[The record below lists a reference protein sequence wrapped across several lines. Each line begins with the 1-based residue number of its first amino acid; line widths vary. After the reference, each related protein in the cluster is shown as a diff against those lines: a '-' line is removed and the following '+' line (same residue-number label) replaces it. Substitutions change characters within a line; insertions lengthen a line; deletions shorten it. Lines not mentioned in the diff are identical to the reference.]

1 MGRFCTQSLLAMV
14 LLSAGVLFA
23 QEASLGDVGRQ
34 QRSKQ
39 KAKLART
46 AAKLVTDDDMPKR
59 SDAPMESDKAKEDEK
74 DERAPNRDSRESS
87 PAPNSQ
93 SAEYWKAQILMQKR
107 SVSAQQEQVNQFRE
121 SIHFVEANRYVNG
134 AQYNEQQRRRQIQL
148 DQMEKQLEQQ
158 KKRLADMQD
167 SARKAGFG
175 NSVYDPNN

>member
-1 MGRFCTQSLLAMV
+1 MGRFLTPSLAMV

-23 QEASLGDVGRQ
+23 QETSLGDLGRQ

-39 KAKLART
+39 KAKSGRSAARV
-46 AAKLVTDDDMPKR
+46 VTDDDMPKR
-59 SDAPMESDKAKEDEK
+59 PDGPMQSENAKEDEK
-74 DERAPNRDSRESS
+74 DERAPNRDSRS

-93 SAEYWKAQILMQKR
+93 SAEYWKAQILIQKR
-107 SVSAQQEQVNQFRE
+107 SLSAQQEQVNQFRE

-158 KKRLADMQD
+158 KNRLADMQE

-175 NSVYDPNN
+175 NSVYDPND

>member
-1 MGRFCTQSLLAMV
+1 MGRFLTPSLAMV

-23 QEASLGDVGRQ
+23 QETSLGDLGRQ

-39 KAKLART
+39 KAKSGMSAAR
-46 AAKLVTDDDMPKR
+46 VITDDDMPKR
-59 SDAPMESDKAKEDEK
+59 PDAPMQSENAKEDEK
-74 DERAPNRDSRESS
+74 DERAPNRDSRS

-93 SAEYWKAQILMQKR
+93 NAEYWKAQILIQKR

-148 DQMEKQLEQQ
+148 DQMEKQLEHQ
-158 KKRLADMQD
+158 KKRLADMQE

>member
-1 MGRFCTQSLLAMV
+1 MGRFLTPSLAMV

-23 QEASLGDVGRQ
+23 QETSLGDLGRQ

-39 KAKLART
+39 KAKSGMSAAR
-46 AAKLVTDDDMPKR
+46 VITDDDMPKR
-59 SDAPMESDKAKEDEK
+59 PDAPMQSENAKEDEK
-74 DERAPNRDSRESS
+74 DERAPNRDSRSR
-87 PAPNSQ
+87 PPNSQ
-93 SAEYWKAQILMQKR
+93 SAEYWKAQILIQKR

-148 DQMEKQLEQQ
+148 DQMEKQLEHQ
-158 KKRLADMQD
+158 KKRLADMQE

-175 NSVYDPNN
+175 NSVYDPTN

>member
-1 MGRFCTQSLLAMV
+1 MGRFLTPSLAMV

-23 QEASLGDVGRQ
+23 QETSLGDLGRQ

-39 KAKLART
+39 KAKSGRSAAR
-46 AAKLVTDDDMPKR
+46 VITDDDMPKR
-59 SDAPMESDKAKEDEK
+59 PDAPMQSENAKEDEK
-74 DERAPNRDSRESS
+74 DERAPNRDSRS

-93 SAEYWKAQILMQKR
+93 SAEYWKAQILIQKR

-148 DQMEKQLEQQ
+148 DQMEKQLEHQ
-158 KKRLADMQD
+158 KKRLADMQE

>member
-1 MGRFCTQSLLAMV
+1 MGRFLTPSLAMV

-23 QEASLGDVGRQ
+23 QETSLGDLGRQ

-39 KAKLART
+39 KAKSGMSAAR
-46 AAKLVTDDDMPKR
+46 VITDDDMPKR
-59 SDAPMESDKAKEDEK
+59 PDAPMQSENAKEDEK
-74 DERAPNRDSRESS
+74 DERAPNRDSRS

-93 SAEYWKAQILMQKR
+93 SAEYWKAQILIQKR

-148 DQMEKQLEQQ
+148 DQMEKQLEHQ
-158 KKRLADMQD
+158 KKRLADMQE

>member
-1 MGRFCTQSLLAMV
+1 MGRFLTPSLAMV

-23 QEASLGDVGRQ
+23 QETSLGDLGRQ
-34 QRSKQ
+34 QRSEQ
-39 KAKLART
+39 KAKSGMSAAR
-46 AAKLVTDDDMPKR
+46 VITDDDMPKR
-59 SDAPMESDKAKEDEK
+59 PDGPMQSENAKEDEK
-74 DERAPNRDSRESS
+74 DEGAPNRDSRS

-93 SAEYWKAQILMQKR
+93 SAEYWKAKILIQKR

-148 DQMEKQLEQQ
+148 DQMEKQLEHQ
-158 KKRLADMQD
+158 KKRLADMQE

>member
-1 MGRFCTQSLLAMV
+1 MGRFLTPSLAMV

-23 QEASLGDVGRQ
+23 QETSLGDLGRQ

-39 KAKLART
+39 KAKSGRSAAR
-46 AAKLVTDDDMPKR
+46 VITDDDMPKR
-59 SDAPMESDKAKEDEK
+59 PDAPMQSENAKEDEK
-74 DERAPNRDSRESS
+74 DERAPNRDSRS

-93 SAEYWKAQILMQKR
+93 SAEYWKAQILIQKR

>member
-1 MGRFCTQSLLAMV
+1 MGRFLTPSLAMV

-23 QEASLGDVGRQ
+23 QETSLGDLGRQ

-39 KAKLART
+39 KAKSGRSAAR
-46 AAKLVTDDDMPKR
+46 VITDDDMPKR
-59 SDAPMESDKAKEDEK
+59 PDAPVQSENAKEDEK
-74 DERAPNRDSRESS
+74 DEGAPNRDSRSR
-87 PAPNSQ
+87 APNSQ
-93 SAEYWKAQILMQKR
+93 SAEYWKAQILIQKR

-148 DQMEKQLEQQ
+148 DQMEKQLEHQ
-158 KKRLADMQD
+158 KKRLADMQE

>member
-1 MGRFCTQSLLAMV
+1 MGRFLTPSLAMV

-23 QEASLGDVGRQ
+23 QETSLGDLGRQ

-39 KAKLART
+39 KAKSGMSAAR
-46 AAKLVTDDDMPKR
+46 VITDDDMPKR
-59 SDAPMESDKAKEDEK
+59 PDAPVQSENAKEDEK
-74 DERAPNRDSRESS
+74 DERAPNRDSRS

-93 SAEYWKAQILMQKR
+93 SAEYWKAQILIQKR

-148 DQMEKQLEQQ
+148 DQMEKQLEHQ

>member
-1 MGRFCTQSLLAMV
+1 MGRFLTPSLAMV

-23 QEASLGDVGRQ
+23 QETSLGDLGRQ

-39 KAKLART
+39 KAKSGRSAAR
-46 AAKLVTDDDMPKR
+46 VITDDDMPKR
-59 SDAPMESDKAKEDEK
+59 PHAPMQSENAKEDEK
-74 DERAPNRDSRESS
+74 DERAPNRDSRSR
-87 PAPNSQ
+87 APSSQ
-93 SAEYWKAQILMQKR
+93 SAEYWKAQILIQKR

-148 DQMEKQLEQQ
+148 DQMEKQLEHQ
-158 KKRLADMQD
+158 KKRLADMQE

>member
-1 MGRFCTQSLLAMV
+1 MGRFRTQSLLAMV
-14 LLSAGVLFA
+14 LLSAGVLFG
-23 QEASLGDVGRQ
+23 QEASLGDLGRQ

-39 KAKLART
+39 RGKSARS
-46 AAKLVTDDDMPKR
+46 AARVVTDDDMPKG
-59 SDAPMESDKAKEDEK
+59 SDAPRESDKAKEGENDEH
-74 DERAPNRDSRESS
+74 APNRDSRESS
-87 PAPNSQ
+87 PAPNGQ

-148 DQMEKQLEQQ
+148 DQMEKQLEHQ
-158 KKRLADMQD
+158 KKRLADMQE

>member
-1 MGRFCTQSLLAMV
+1 MGRFLTPSLAMV

-23 QEASLGDVGRQ
+23 QETSLGDLGRQ
-34 QRSKQ
+34 QRGKQ
-39 KAKLART
+39 KAKSGMSAAR
-46 AAKLVTDDDMPKR
+46 VITDDDMPKR
-59 SDAPMESDKAKEDEK
+59 PDAPMQSENAKEDEK
-74 DERAPNRDSRESS
+74 DERAPNRDSRS

-93 SAEYWKAQILMQKR
+93 SAEYWKAQILIQKR

>member
-1 MGRFCTQSLLAMV
+1 MGRFLTPSLAMV

-23 QEASLGDVGRQ
+23 QETSLGDLGRQ

-39 KAKLART
+39 KAKSGMSAAR
-46 AAKLVTDDDMPKR
+46 VITDDDMPKR
-59 SDAPMESDKAKEDEK
+59 PDAPMQSENAKEDEK
-74 DERAPNRDSRESS
+74 DERAPNRDSRSR
-87 PAPNSQ
+87 APNSQ
-93 SAEYWKAQILMQKR
+93 SAEYWKAQILIQKR

-148 DQMEKQLEQQ
+148 DQMEKQLEHQ
-158 KKRLADMQD
+158 KKRLADMQE
-167 SARKAGFG
+167 SACKAGFG